1 MQGNGVETIRIIINK
16 KRTDI
21 MRCHWVSDNPIYINY
36 HDHEWGQHKTSTRD
50 LFESLT
56 LELMQSGLSFLTVLK
71 KREAFKHVFFE
82 YDLEKLATRTDKDIA
97 LWLTD
102 ASIIRHKK
110 KLEAVVSNAAVV
122 VSIEKHQSFYDYLLT
137 LIKTQLPNF
146 ELNDPRLDLDLCKK
160 IAKQMKHNG
169 FKFVGPT
176 TLYSFF
182 QATGFINDHDVTCD
196 FR

>member
-1 MQGNGVETIRIIINK
+1 
-16 KRTDI
+16 
-21 MRCHWVSDNPIYINY
+21 MRCHWVSNDPLYIAY

-71 KREAFKHVFFE
+71 KREAFKHVFLE

-146 ELNDPRLDLDLCKK
+146 VLNDHRLDLDTCKR
-160 IAKQMKHNG
+160 IAKQIKRDG
-169 FKFVGPT
+169 FQFVGPT

-182 QATGFINDHDVTCD
+182 QATGFINDHDETCD

>member
-71 KREAFKHVFFE
+71 KREAFNRVF
-82 YDLEKLATRTDKDIA
+82 
-97 LWLTD
+97 
-102 ASIIRHKK
+102 HP
-110 KLEAVVSNAAVV
+110 VSYT
-122 VSIEKHQSFYDYLLT
+122 HLT
-137 LIKTQLPNF
+137 L
-146 ELNDPRLDLDLCKK
+146 
-160 IAKQMKHNG
+160 
-169 FKFVGPT
+169 PT
-176 TLYSFF
+176 TPS
-182 QATGFINDHDVTCD
+182 V
-196 FR
+196 